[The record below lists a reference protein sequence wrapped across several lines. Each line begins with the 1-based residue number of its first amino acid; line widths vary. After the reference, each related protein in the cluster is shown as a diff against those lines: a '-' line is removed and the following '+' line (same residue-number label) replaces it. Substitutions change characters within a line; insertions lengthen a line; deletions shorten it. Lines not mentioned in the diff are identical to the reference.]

1 MAVLFSSDFW
11 FVISSKF
18 FLCLFVQ
25 WVSTISSYFRLPVRL
40 ILVQWVFGISS
51 DFVRVAVFSVIS
63 SDFGWVASSLRLVQ
77 WVFALCDYCFSVLF
91 ACLVAEK
98 QLGKKGKVEKKF
110 KKWKKNVLVFLYD
123 FRWIKNLKNDYF
135 NKVEENLDELAILP
149 KILDKQK
156 ALN

>member
-63 SDFGWVASSLRLVQ
+63 SDFGW
-77 WVFALCDYCFSVLF
+77 
-91 ACLVAEK
+91 
-98 QLGKKGKVEKKF
+98 
-110 KKWKKNVLVFLYD
+110 
-123 FRWIKNLKNDYF
+123 
-135 NKVEENLDELAILP
+135 
-149 KILDKQK
+149 
-156 ALN
+156 